1 MKKILTSVV
10 AILAVSLYSC
20 GKDDKKNDPT
30 NPLIGEW
37 ALQSQVEGGKEFK
50 EECQEYTYFLFT
62 EKDVET
68 HQFIKKGDVCVDN
81 FKDKYPYTISNNQI
95 HGEVN
100 GQKASIPFSVKD
112 DILTITLGTITQTY
126 KKNARKVMP

>member
-1 MKKILTSVV
+1 MKKILTFVV

-20 GKDDKKNDPT
+20 GKDDKKNDAP

-37 ALQSQVEGGKEFK
+37 ALQSQSEGGKEFK

-62 EKDVET
+62 EKDVEL
-68 HQFIKKGDVCVDN
+68 HRFKKEGSVCT
-81 FKDKYPYTISNNQI
+81 DKFESKVPYTISNNQI
-95 HGEVN
+95 HFEAR

-112 DILTITLGTITQTY
+112 DILTITMGSVTQIY